1 LLFALL
7 ATACL
12 ASWQDLTVHN
22 SYRGNW
28 TGLFCTGS
36 INQEIPPALASEHIF
51 RFPDSVGYDGQFYH
65 FIAHDPLLRRNF
77 SAFVDD
83 PRYRYPRILVP
94 GLAFLLAF
102 GNDARI
108 DAAYICVVWLSIF
121 LGAYWFG
128 RFAVLRGYP
137 AWLAILFALAPA
149 VLVSIDRLTVDSA
162 LAACTAGFALFTTE
176 RSHYKLYAVLAAAGL
191 ARETGLL
198 LLAAWCI
205 YLIGKRLWRQA
216 AIFATAGIPTIC
228 WFLFVRLHTPPHEF
242 ETVSLSLFTGI
253 AGRFLHPF
261 PYPFGGAVR
270 ILAVALD
277 LLALAGIAAALVW
290 AAYRA
295 WRRAWSPVPIAIYL
309 FALLT
314 IALSTPVAW
323 SEVYA
328 FGRALTHM
336 VMLAAFDGLT
346 VGTAVPILFMLA
358 GDPRIGLQMGGQ
370 ILNVV
375 RGLIR

>member
-1 LLFALL
+1 MLFALL

-12 ASWQDLTVHN
+12 ASWQALTVHY
-22 SYRGNW
+22 SYGGNW

-36 INQEIPPALASEHIF
+36 INQEIPPALASEHIY

-77 SAFVDD
+77 KAFVDD

-108 DAAYICVVWLSIF
+108 DAAYICVVWLSVF
-121 LGAYWFG
+121 LGSYWFG
-128 RFAVLRGYP
+128 RYAILYGYP
-137 AWLAILFALAPA
+137 ARLAILFALAPA
-149 VLVSIDRLTVDSA
+149 VLVSIDRLTVDAA
-162 LAACTAGFALFTTE
+162 LAACTAGFALFTNG
-176 RSHYKLYAVLAAAGL
+176 RSHYKLYALLAAAGL

-205 YLIGKRLWRQA
+205 FLIGKRLWLQA
-216 AIFATAGIPTIC
+216 AIFATAGLPAAC

-261 PYPFGGAVR
+261 PYPFGGAVK

-277 LLALAGIAAALVW
+277 LLALTGIAAALAW
-290 AAYRA
+290 AGYRA
-295 WRRAWSPVPIAIYL
+295 WRRAWTPVTIAIYL

-314 IALSTPVAW
+314 IALSTPAAW

-328 FGRALTHM
+328 FGRALTPLA
-336 VMLAAFDGLT
+336 MLAALDGLT

-358 GDPRIGLQMGGQ
+358 IDPRIGLQMGDQ
-370 ILNVV
+370 VLNAM
-375 RGLIR
+375 RGLIG